1 MAAAVDDGGTDW
13 SIARRRSPILSGK
26 KEGKPYVRED
36 FTDCLNDVLEGLK
49 NRVWSLGQK
58 FRVVSDAE
66 NRRR

>member
-13 SIARRRSPILSGK
+13 SIARRRSLILSGK

-49 NRVWSLGQK
+49 NHVAAFGHLARNSEQIN
-58 FRVVSDAE
+58 S
-66 NRRR
+66 